1 MSKYSGIA
9 HYQDFNEL
17 VKLLGQ
23 SNSTYDI
30 DKITKAYKFAEK
42 AHGDQRRVSGIPYIL
57 HPTSVACILAELGMD
72 TDAICAA
79 LLHDVV
85 EDTPTTLEEVEKL
98 FGADVARLIDG
109 VTKISKIAFSS
120 REQRQAENIRKMLI
134 AMANDIRV
142 IIIKLAD
149 RLHNMRS
156 LQYLPEEKQKRIAKE
171 TLDIYAP
178 LAGRLG
184 ISFFK
189 CELEDLA
196 MKYLLPAEYKYIAEN
211 VAKKKSERQGFLDA
225 ICKQIEE
232 KLKEMGIHGE
242 VNGRPKHFYS
252 VYKKMHNL
260 HIDIDQIYDLLAVR
274 IIVDTVK
281 DCYTMLGEIHTM
293 WKPMP
298 GRFKDYIAMPKANN
312 YQSLHTTVVTQYNET
327 FEIQIRTYEMHKV
340 AEYGVAA
347 HWKYKEG
354 TTGKDSELDSKVRW
368 LREVMDAQK
377 DIDGAKEFMD
387 AVKINVFDDEV
398 FVFTPK
404 GDVFD
409 LPVGSTPLD
418 LAYKIHSAIGNKCI
432 GAKVNKRMVP
442 FSTKLQNGDIVE
454 IITSNSSKGPSLDWL
469 KFVHT
474 ASARSKIRAYF
485 KKEKKDENIAR
496 GKEML
501 EKEAKRRGYAL
512 ADIFTP
518 DILSSILQRHAMSSE
533 DDLYAAVGFGGLT
546 TSQVLTKIIQDFKK
560 EDHTLVSQD
569 VASIPLTEQKP
580 RKHSKSGV
588 LVNGNA
594 NFTVRMAQ
602 CCSPVP
608 GDDIVGYISR
618 GRGVSIH
625 RKDCP
630 NVKGMEDERL
640 IQASWDSDGEERF
653 NATLTLICE
662 NKGGLLAT
670 ITAHIANAKLGI
682 SAANVRVD
690 EKAGIAEITVTVQ
703 ITKGSELEELVRQL
717 RLIDGVIEVR
727 R

>member
-1 MSKYSGIA
+1 M
-9 HYQDFNEL
+9 DDLL
-17 VKLLGQ
+17 VKLR
-23 SNSTYDI
+23 
-30 DKITKAYKFAEK
+30 KIYPANYAEIKKAHDFAEE
-42 AHGDQRRVSGIPYIL
+42 AHRGQKRSSGEDYFI
-57 HPTSVACILAELGMD
+57 HPCAVVEILADFGFD
-72 TDAICAA
+72 SSTVIAA
-79 LLHDVV
+79 FLHDVL
-85 EDTPTTLEEVEKL
+85 EDTSVTYEQIREE
-98 FGADVARLIDG
+98 FGDEICELVDG
-109 VTKISKIAFSS
+109 VTKLDKLQFVN
-120 REQRQAENIRKMLI
+120 REEAQAENFRKI
-134 AMANDIRV
+134 FFAMAKDLRV
-142 IIIKLAD
+142 VIIKLAD

-156 LQYLPEEKQKRIAKE
+156 LQYLPPEKQQRISKE

-196 MKYLLPAEYKYIAEN
+196 MKYLYPSEYKYIKES
-211 VAKKKSERQGFLDA
+211 VDHKKSERQGFLDV
-225 ICKQIEE
+225 ICKQIME

-252 VYKKMHNL
+252 IFKKMHNL

-274 IIVDTVK
+274 IIVDSVK

-312 YQSLHTTVVTQYNET
+312 YQSLHTTVVTPYNET
-327 FEIQIRTYEMHKV
+327 FEIQIRTYEMHRI
-340 AEYGVAA
+340 AEYGIAA

-432 GAKVNKRMVP
+432 GAKINKRMVP
-442 FSTKLQNGDIVE
+442 LSTKLANGDIVE

-469 KFVHT
+469 KYVHT

-485 KKEKKDENIAR
+485 KKEKKEENIER
-496 GKEML
+496 GKDML
-501 EKEAKRRGYAL
+501 EKEARRRGYAL
-512 ADIFTP
+512 GEIFTP
-518 DILSSILQRHAMSSE
+518 DILDSILQRHAMSSE
-533 DDLYAAVGFGGLT
+533 EDLYAAVGYGGLT
-546 TSQVLTKIIQDFKK
+546 TSQVLTKIIEGFKK
-560 EDHTLVSQD
+560 EDNTKTE
-569 VASIPLTEQKP
+569 LTPEMVTTVEQKP
-580 RKHSKSGV
+580 HKHSKSGV
-588 LVNGNA
+588 LINGNA

-608 GDDIVGYISR
+608 GDEIIGYISR
-618 GRGVSIH
+618 GRGVSVH

-640 IQASWDSDGEERF
+640 IQASWDSDSDERF
-653 NATLTLICE
+653 NATLIIVSD
-662 NKGGLLAT
+662 NRSGLLASVT
-670 ITAHIANAKLGI
+670 TQIANAHLGI
-682 SAANVRVD
+682 VGVNARVD
-690 EKAGIAEITVTVQ
+690 EKLGLAEISVTVQ
-703 ITKGSELEELVRQL
+703 ISKGSELEELVKK
-717 RLIDGVIEVR
+717 IKTVPGVLDVKR
-727 R
+727 

>member
-1 MSKYSGIA
+1 MEDLLI
-9 HYQDFNEL
+9 
-17 VKLLGQ
+17 KLRK
-23 SNSTYDI
+23 TYPLNYAEI
-30 DKITKAYKFAEK
+30 KKAYDFAKE
-42 AHGDQRRVSGIPYIL
+42 AHKGQKRSSGEDYFIHPCAVVEIL
-57 HPTSVACILAELGMD
+57 
-72 TDAICAA
+72 TDYGFDSSTVIAA
-79 LLHDVV
+79 FLHDVL
-85 EDTPTTLEEVEKL
+85 EDTSVTYDQLRDEFGDEIVEL
-98 FGADVARLIDG
+98 VEG
-109 VTKISKIAFSS
+109 VTKLDKLQFVN
-120 REQRQAENIRKMLI
+120 REEAQAENFRKI
-134 AMANDIRV
+134 FVAMAKDLRV

-156 LQYLPEEKQKRIAKE
+156 LQYLPQEKQQRIAKE

-196 MKYLLPAEYKYIAEN
+196 MKYLYPAEYKYVAESVN
-211 VAKKKSERQGFLDA
+211 KKRSERQGFLDA
-225 ICKQIEE
+225 ICKQIEA

-293 WKPMP
+293 WKPLP

-312 YQSLHTTVVTQYNET
+312 YQSLHTTVVTPFNET
-327 FEIQIRTYEMHKV
+327 FEIQIRTYEMHKI

-442 FSTKLQNGDIVE
+442 LSTKLANGDIVE
-454 IITSNSSKGPSLDWL
+454 ILTSNASKGPSLDWL
-469 KFVHT
+469 KYVHT

-496 GKEML
+496 GKDML
-501 EKEAKRRGYAL
+501 EREAKRRGYAL

-518 DILSSILQRHAMSSE
+518 DILSGILQRHAMSSE
-533 DDLYAAVGFGGLT
+533 EDLYAMVGYGGLS
-546 TSQVLTKIIQDFKK
+546 TSQVLTKIIEGFKK
-560 EDHTLVSQD
+560 EDHTPQTQ
-569 VASIPLTEQKP
+569 IPTVPVQEQKP

-588 LVNGNA
+588 LINGNA

-608 GDDIVGYISR
+608 GDEIIGYISR

-625 RKDCP
+625 RRDCP
-630 NVKGMEDERL
+630 NVKGMEEERL
-640 IQASWDSDGEERF
+640 IQASWDNDGEEMF
-653 NATLTLICE
+653 NATLIITVE
-662 NKGGLLAT
+662 NKDGVIAS
-670 ITAHIANAKLGI
+670 ITALIANARLNI
-682 SAANVRVD
+682 VAANARLED
-690 EKAGIAEITVTVQ
+690 KTGFGEFTVTVQ
-703 ITKGSELEELVRQL
+703 IKQGSVLEELVKKIRA
-717 RLIDGVIEVR
+717 IDGVIEVHR
-727 R
+727 

>member
-1 MSKYSGIA
+1 
-9 HYQDFNEL
+9 
-17 VKLLGQ
+17 
-23 SNSTYDI
+23 
-30 DKITKAYKFAEK
+30 
-42 AHGDQRRVSGIPYIL
+42 
-57 HPTSVACILAELGMD
+57 
-72 TDAICAA
+72 
-79 LLHDVV
+79 
-85 EDTPTTLEEVEKL
+85 
-98 FGADVARLIDG
+98 
-109 VTKISKIAFSS
+109 
-120 REQRQAENIRKMLI
+120 
-134 AMANDIRV
+134 
-142 IIIKLAD
+142 
-149 RLHNMRS
+149 
-156 LQYLPEEKQKRIAKE
+156 
-171 TLDIYAP
+171 
-178 LAGRLG
+178 
-184 ISFFK
+184 
-189 CELEDLA
+189 

-560 EDHTLVSQD
+560 EDHTLQSQD
-569 VASIPLTEQKP
+569 VTSIPLTEQKP